1 MKLVSTELVIHKTM
15 CGQKFEAGLIEM
27 HIKVYTCQIIYKLLM
42 HFVNGIHKSG
52 QSSLQKYTS

>member
-27 HIKVYTCQIIYKLLM
+27 HIKSLYMSNYLQIANALCKWY
-42 HFVNGIHKSG
+42 S
-52 QSSLQKYTS
+52 